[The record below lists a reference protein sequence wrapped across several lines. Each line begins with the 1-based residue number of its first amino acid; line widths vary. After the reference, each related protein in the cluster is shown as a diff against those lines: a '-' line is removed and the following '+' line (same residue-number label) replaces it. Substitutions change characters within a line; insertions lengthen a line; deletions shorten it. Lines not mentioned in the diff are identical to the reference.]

1 MLDMSYKLS
10 SMVNVEVNEETNL
23 SLSNYRSIITL
34 YLVSHRICKIG
45 FSSSES
51 GFWWR
56 MAQNN
61 GVEII
66 KGHMATN
73 SDSDGEVVLCTLYQL
88 YHCACQDQDVL
99 PTKQIKIDL
108 NVHEY
113 KWVNPVIM
121 NCSECLEAQWFVITS
136 INIVILSR
144 SLFKRSEVSKI
155 PCKWSE
161 KEVCI
166 NLYEAPDT
174 MSNESHQPGPGHGL
188 LCGLG
193 WPNV

>member
-1 MLDMSYKLS
+1 
-10 SMVNVEVNEETNL
+10 
-23 SLSNYRSIITL
+23 
-34 YLVSHRICKIG
+34 
-45 FSSSES
+45 
-51 GFWWR
+51 

-73 SDSDGEVVLCTLYQL
+73 SDSDIALLLCSVKAHTCGKVVLCTLY
-88 YHCACQDQDVL
+88 HCACPDQDVL

-136 INIVILSR
+136 INIVILKLLSR
-144 SLFKRSEVSKI
+144 SLFKRSEV
-155 PCKWSE
+155 
-161 KEVCI
+161 
-166 NLYEAPDT
+166 
-174 MSNESHQPGPGHGL
+174 
-188 LCGLG
+188 
-193 WPNV
+193 

>member
-1 MLDMSYKLS
+1 M
-10 SMVNVEVNEETNL
+10 T
-23 SLSNYRSIITL
+23 
-34 YLVSHRICKIG
+34 
-45 FSSSES
+45 
-51 GFWWR
+51 
-56 MAQNN
+56 QNN

-73 SDSDGEVVLCTLYQL
+73 SDSDSSSCGEAVLCTL

-136 INIVILSR
+136 INIVILKLLSR

-161 KEVCI
+161 KKVCI
-166 NLYEAPDT
+166 NLYEAPWHHEQWVT
-174 MSNESHQPGPGHGL
+174 PAWAWAWFIVWPGMTECINHCEIKWDL
-188 LCGLG
+188 SDLG
-193 WPNV
+193 EIGEHNTTSSAAPSSQRPI